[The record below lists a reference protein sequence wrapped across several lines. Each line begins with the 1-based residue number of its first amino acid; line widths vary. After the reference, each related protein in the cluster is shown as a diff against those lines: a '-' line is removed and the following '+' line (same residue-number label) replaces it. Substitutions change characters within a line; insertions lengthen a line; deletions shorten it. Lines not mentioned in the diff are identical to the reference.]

1 MTASGKRDERRYQT
15 DEAAEISAQSG
26 GRNQGRGS
34 FGRPEAEDPR
44 STRSAK
50 FLSVSAIERMAEMD
64 SLRTCGTTASL
75 T

>member
-1 MTASGKRDERRYQT
+1 MTASHQRENGYKQSREA
-15 DEAAEISAQSG
+15 EAAFPYSG
-26 GRNQGRGS
+26 GSNQGRGS

-64 SLRTCGTTASL
+64 SLRT
-75 T
+75 